1 MTTNKKGVR
10 LIAEICRK
18 RGIRKVVFSPG
29 SRSAPLVVAFKAL
42 PDVECLVIPDERV
55 AGYFAMG
62 MAQQLGAPVA
72 VVCTSGTAV
81 LNLAPAVCEAFY
93 QNIPLLVLT
102 ADRPDGAVN
111 NGENQAIMQDN
122 IFGAHV
128 VSHYSVDGDAETQR
142 ELDEVN
148 KCITQ
153 AITDTTLSYVGPTH
167 VNIHMSEPLYETSA
181 DIVPLDLFGEKHV
194 PAAKE
199 FISLKDLQRIK
210 SDFNFYR
217 RKMIIVGMRTYDDEF
232 NERLN
237 LLNQREDVVVVYENL
252 SNLEMENGVWNID
265 ACLAAMNERKSQ
277 QYIPELVITMG
288 GQIVSKRIKKFLKGM
303 PQQHWDIPPG
313 SSSGRG
319 WAMFGKMFD
328 PIEPVNEMQFLNTV
342 IETTETGDTGYKQL
356 WLQLSQHAQA
366 VTHRYV
372 DTVGFCDFKV
382 FDILHR
388 KLTGNTNVH
397 FGNSTPIRYANF
409 FKPGNVLSV
418 NANRGTSGIDGSL
431 STAAGAAYANRI
443 PTVCI
448 LGDVSFLYDS
458 NALWNNYLSPKL
470 RIIVINN
477 NGGNIFRLI
486 EGPNTVNGFEE
497 FFETRHQFTAK
508 HLATMYGLPYY
519 FCAAQSELEETLDTF
534 LNTRKGGQAA
544 ILEIKTNG
552 ELSAAAFR
560 NYFEYLSQNKQ

>member
-42 PDVECLVIPDERV
+42 TDVECLVIPDERV

-62 MAQQLGAPVA
+62 MAQQLNEPVA

-93 QNIPLLVLT
+93 QNIPLLLLT

-122 IFGAHV
+122 IFGPHV
-128 VSHYSVDGDAETQR
+128 VSHYSVDGDATTDR
-142 ELDEVN
+142 ELDLVYRQ
-148 KCITQ
+148 ISQ
-153 AITDTTLSYVGPTH
+153 AITETTHSYVGPVH
-167 VNIHMSEPLYETSA
+167 VNIHMSEPLYDTVT
-181 DIVPLDLFGEKHV
+181 DRLPLMLDEEKINPPV
-194 PAAKE
+194 KE

-210 SDFNFYR
+210 NDFGFYR
-217 RKMIIVGMRTYDDEF
+217 RKMIIVGMRNFSEEF
-232 NERLN
+232 NQKLTR
-237 LLNQREDVVVVYENL
+237 LNQRDDVVVVYENL
-252 SNLEMENGVWNID
+252 SNLDIENGIWNID
-265 ACLAAMNERKSQ
+265 ACLATMSDRKLQ
-277 QYIPELVITMG
+277 HYMPELVITMG

-303 PQQHWDIPPG
+303 PQLHWDIPPG
-313 SSSGRG
+313 CSSGRG

-328 PIEPVNEMQFLNTV
+328 AIEPVNEMQFLNTI
-342 IETTETGDTGYKQL
+342 IETYEHTDTDFKQM
-356 WLQLSQHAQA
+356 WLQLSQHADALSRQ
-366 VTHRYV
+366 YI
-372 DTVGFCDFKV
+372 DGLEYCDFKV
-382 FDILHR
+382 FDTLNKR
-388 KLTGNTNVH
+388 LTGNTGVQY
-397 FGNSTPIRYANF
+397 GNSTPIRYANF

-431 STAAGAAYANRI
+431 STAAGAAYATRI
-443 PTVCI
+443 PTVCV

-458 NALWNNYLSPKL
+458 NGLWNNYLSPKL

-497 FFETRHQFTAK
+497 FFETRHQLTAK